1 MTKKQLNKE
10 KNMKMTI
17 NFTNNQINVNR
28 EFVKKASICGSEE
41 YKKLLSAVKEL
52 KNFEVVIK

>member
-1 MTKKQLNKE
+1 
-10 KNMKMTI
+10 MKMTI

-41 YKKLLSAVKEL
+41 YKKLLSAVEEL